1 MDFSKITDQY
11 SSRIINALSIKENSA
26 VYTAQNPDGGLF
38 VLRIYDRSMPGYAL
52 LAGQSGADVPGGSGV
67 PGGGEDQ
74 GGAGMPKVYSCRMEQ
89 GCCVV
94 EEEYIDGIS
103 LQELIDGGEKMAP
116 ERAIAITSS
125 VCRTLLRLHR
135 KGIIH
140 RDVKPEHVMLTPE
153 GKLYLIDLDASMRIL
168 PEKKSDTRLLGTA
181 GYAAPE
187 QFGLNR
193 SDVRTDIFA
202 VGILLNLLL
211 TGEHPAVVRFR
222 EGALGHIIET
232 CTAINPQDRYQNMT
246 ELLEDLEKARGLRRA
261 GRKTGGKTGGMKR
274 PVVLAGV
281 LCLVI
286 LLGTALLL
294 GTDLLAED
302 GGRSSSQGAENGQIR
317 TASFTTASY
326 DTSEKNY
333 ILCKKVSKDTYTPI
347 SSAASSSRGTEH
359 PALIFLAE
367 YEDRTFYLLTEKSA
381 DTLALPVLN
390 CYREL
395 TQDSVAAEITRE
407 SDVRI
412 GDGVYAVWQVQIDP
426 AFEGAVRAG
435 VSLNGKLTKYEFLD
449 NGTLL
454 PNFLWILDESYVPA
468 DFAERYDGDLIPFA
482 QNPAGQT
489 FADRSA
495 LEASALKLGNR
506 YGPILKQINMS
517 LTPYDDE
524 NAFFLVHPAGTS
536 LQDTTTQLCAFDQ
549 EGAGFGAGGAG
560 GGVFAKSVDSVFS
573 YSPAG
578 SVMVGGLEMQVTKV
592 KMKEYR
598 GHEDIQAVFTLA
610 EEEGTSSGEGGTSS
624 GEGPAHYAAV
634 RLQMGM
640 NIVVLG
646 EGLTEQDVISIDS
659 QANLLEKALG
669 FTPLSQPLKF
679 VKSGDRYEGF
689 YPLACALIS
698 EEGQGRMLSL
708 NVEIPDHCR
717 IRDLTDSSG
726 KSLAYV
732 VEQRKGYVVTDADGN
747 PLYDQEAIS
756 ARGWKSGITGANAG
770 TADDRVLMDV
780 TSCVAVHTEDYA
792 KDICRAAVGQGNT
805 ADFEAFLAGHD
816 PDGNPNHAEL
826 RMSYMEY
833 TIYFNPA
840 DDAARNEIVFHV
852 TKS

>member
-1 MDFSKITDQY
+1 M
-11 SSRIINALSIKENSA
+11 
-26 VYTAQNPDGGLF
+26 
-38 VLRIYDRSMPGYAL
+38 
-52 LAGQSGADVPGGSGV
+52 
-67 PGGGEDQ
+67 
-74 GGAGMPKVYSCRMEQ
+74 
-89 GCCVV
+89 V

-125 VCRTLLRLHR
+125 VCRALLRLHR

-140 RDVKPEHVMLTPE
+140 RDVKPEHVMLTSE
-153 GKLYLIDLDASMRIL
+153 GKLYLIDLDAAMWIL

-261 GRKTGGKTGGMKR
+261 GRKTGGMKR

-302 GGRSSSQGAENGQIR
+302 
-317 TASFTTASY
+317 
-326 DTSEKNY
+326 
-333 ILCKKVSKDTYTPI
+333 
-347 SSAASSSRGTEH
+347 
-359 PALIFLAE
+359 
-367 YEDRTFYLLTEKSA
+367 EDRTFYLLTEKSA

-435 VSLNGKLTKYEFLD
+435 VSLNGKLTKYEFPD
-449 NGTLL
+449 IGTQL

-468 DFAERYDGDLIPFA
+468 DFSECYDGDLIPFA

-489 FADRSA
+489 FSSRSA
-495 LEASALKLGNR
+495 LEESALTLGNR
-506 YGPILKQINMS
+506 YGPVLKQINMS

-536 LQDTTTQLCAFDQ
+536 LQDTTTQLYAYDQ
-549 EGAGFGAGGAG
+549 EGCGFGAGGAG

-610 EEEGTSSGEGGTSS
+610 EEEGGTASGEGSAFSGEGGTAS
-624 GEGPAHYAAV
+624 GERPVHYAAV

-679 VKSGDRYEGF
+679 MKSGDRYEGF

-717 IRDLTDSSG
+717 IRDLTDGSG

-732 VEQRKGYVVTDADGN
+732 VEQRKGYVVTGADGN

-805 ADFEAFLAGHD
+805 ADFEAFLSGHD
-816 PDGNPNHAEL
+816 PDGNPNHAQL

-852 TKS
+852 MKS

>member
-1 MDFSKITDQY
+1 M
-11 SSRIINALSIKENSA
+11 
-26 VYTAQNPDGGLF
+26 
-38 VLRIYDRSMPGYAL
+38 
-52 LAGQSGADVPGGSGV
+52 
-67 PGGGEDQ
+67 
-74 GGAGMPKVYSCRMEQ
+74 
-89 GCCVV
+89 
-94 EEEYIDGIS
+94 
-103 LQELIDGGEKMAP
+103 
-116 ERAIAITSS
+116 
-125 VCRTLLRLHR
+125 
-135 KGIIH
+135 
-140 RDVKPEHVMLTPE
+140 
-153 GKLYLIDLDASMRIL
+153 
-168 PEKKSDTRLLGTA
+168 
-181 GYAAPE
+181 
-187 QFGLNR
+187 
-193 SDVRTDIFA
+193 
-202 VGILLNLLL
+202 
-211 TGEHPAVVRFR
+211 
-222 EGALGHIIET
+222 
-232 CTAINPQDRYQNMT
+232 
-246 ELLEDLEKARGLRRA
+246 
-261 GRKTGGKTGGMKR
+261 
-274 PVVLAGV
+274 
-281 LCLVI
+281 
-286 LLGTALLL
+286 
-294 GTDLLAED
+294 
-302 GGRSSSQGAENGQIR
+302 
-317 TASFTTASY
+317 
-326 DTSEKNY
+326 
-333 ILCKKVSKDTYTPI
+333 
-347 SSAASSSRGTEH
+347 
-359 PALIFLAE
+359 
-367 YEDRTFYLLTEKSA
+367 
-381 DTLALPVLN
+381 
-390 CYREL
+390 
-395 TQDSVAAEITRE
+395 
-407 SDVRI
+407 
-412 GDGVYAVWQVQIDP
+412 
-426 AFEGAVRAG
+426 
-435 VSLNGKLTKYEFLD
+435 SLNGKLTKYEFLD

-536 LQDTTTQLCAFDQ
+536 LQDTTTQLCAYDQ
-549 EGAGFGAGGAG
+549 EGCGFDAGGAG

-610 EEEGTSSGEGGTSS
+610 EETGPSFGEGGTSS
-624 GEGPAHYAAV
+624 GEGPAHYVAV

-717 IRDLTDSSG
+717 IRDLTDGSG

-780 TSCVAVHTEDYA
+780 TSCVAVHKEDYA

-805 ADFEAFLAGHD
+805 TDFEAFLSGHD
-816 PDGNPNHAEL
+816 PDGNPNHAKL

>member
-1 MDFSKITDQY
+1 M
-11 SSRIINALSIKENSA
+11 
-26 VYTAQNPDGGLF
+26 
-38 VLRIYDRSMPGYAL
+38 
-52 LAGQSGADVPGGSGV
+52 
-67 PGGGEDQ
+67 
-74 GGAGMPKVYSCRMEQ
+74 
-89 GCCVV
+89 V

-125 VCRTLLRLHR
+125 VCRALLRLHR

-153 GKLYLIDLDASMRIL
+153 GKLYLIDLDAAMRIL

-261 GRKTGGKTGGMKR
+261 GRKTGGMKR

-302 GGRSSSQGAENGQIR
+302 
-317 TASFTTASY
+317 
-326 DTSEKNY
+326 
-333 ILCKKVSKDTYTPI
+333 
-347 SSAASSSRGTEH
+347 
-359 PALIFLAE
+359 
-367 YEDRTFYLLTEKSA
+367 EDRTFYLLTEKSA

-435 VSLNGKLTKYEFLD
+435 VSLNGKLTKYEFPD
-449 NGTLL
+449 IGTQL

-468 DFAERYDGDLIPFA
+468 DFSECYDGDLIPFA

-489 FADRSA
+489 FSSRSA
-495 LEASALKLGNR
+495 LEASALTLGNR
-506 YGPILKQINMS
+506 YGPVLKQINMS

-536 LQDTTTQLCAFDQ
+536 LQDTTTQLCAYDQ
-549 EGAGFGAGGAG
+549 EGCGFGAGGAG

-610 EEEGTSSGEGGTSS
+610 EEEGGTASGEGSAFSGEGGTAS
-624 GEGPAHYAAV
+624 GERPVHYAAV

-679 VKSGDRYEGF
+679 MKSGDRYEGF

-717 IRDLTDSSG
+717 IRDLTDGSG

-732 VEQRKGYVVTDADGN
+732 VEQRKGYVVTGADGN

-805 ADFEAFLAGHD
+805 ADFEAFLSGHD
-816 PDGNPNHAEL
+816 PDGNPNHAQL

>member
-11 SSRIINALSIKENSA
+11 SSRQIKALSIKENSA
-26 VYTAQNPDGGLF
+26 VYTVENPDGGLF
-38 VLRIYDRSMPGYAL
+38 VLRIYDRPMPGYQI
-52 LAGQSGADVPGGSGV
+52 LAEHQSGGGL
-67 PGGGEDQ
+67 
-74 GGAGMPKVYSCRMEQ
+74 PKVYSCRMEQ

-94 EEEYIDGIS
+94 EEEFIDSIS
-103 LQELIDGGEKMAP
+103 LQELIDGGEKMTP
-116 ERAIAITSS
+116 QRAVSVISS
-125 VCRTLLRLHR
+125 VCRTLLHLHR
-135 KGIIH
+135 KGVIH

-153 GKLYLIDLDASMRIL
+153 GKIYLIDLDAAMWIL

-193 SDVRTDIFA
+193 SDVRTDVFA

-211 TGEHPAVVRFR
+211 TGEHPAVVRYR
-222 EGALGHIIET
+222 EGTLGQVIET

-246 ELLEDLEKARGLRRA
+246 ELLEDLEKAGAEEAEKADGKVRA
-261 GRKTGGKTGGMKR
+261 ESGRKTAGKKRLVVMVGG
-274 PVVLAGV
+274 

-286 LLGTALLL
+286 LLVATLLP
-294 GTDLLAED
+294 GMNLLAGDD
-302 GGRSSSQGAENGQIR
+302 GRGSGQGAENGQVR

-326 DTSEKNY
+326 DTSDKNY
-333 ILCKKVSKDTYTPI
+333 ILCKKDSKDTYTPI
-347 SSAASSSRGTEH
+347 SSAAASCRGTER

-367 YEDRTFYLLTEKSA
+367 QEDRTFYLLTEKPA
-381 DTLALPVLN
+381 ETLELPVLN

-395 TQDSVAAEITRE
+395 TQDSVAAEVTRE
-407 SDVRI
+407 ADVRI
-412 GDGVYAVWQVQIDP
+412 GDGVYVVWQVQIDP

-435 VSLNGKLTKYEFLD
+435 VSLNGKLAKYEFLD
-449 NGTLL
+449 IGTQL
-454 PNFLWILDESYVPA
+454 PNFLWILDETYVPA
-468 DFAERYDGDLIPFA
+468 DFSECYDGDLIPFA
-482 QNPAGQT
+482 QNPSGQT
-489 FADRSA
+489 FASRSA

-506 YGPILKQINMS
+506 NSPVLKQINMS

-536 LQDTTTQLCAFDQ
+536 VQDTTTQLCAFDQ

-578 SVMVGGLEMQVTKV
+578 SVVVGGLEMQVTKV
-592 KMKEYR
+592 KLKEYR
-598 GHEDIQAVFTLA
+598 GHEDIQAVFTLT
-610 EEEGTSSGEGGTSS
+610 EEEGGTFSGEGETSSGEGETSS
-624 GEGPAHYAAV
+624 GEGPAHYASV

-646 EGLTEQDVISIDS
+646 EGLTEQDVITIDS
-659 QANLLEKALG
+659 EANLLEKALG

-717 IRDLTDSSG
+717 IRDLTDGSG
-726 KSLAYV
+726 KSLVYV
-732 VEQRKGYVVTDADGN
+732 VEQRKGYVVMDADGN
-747 PLYDQEAIS
+747 PIYDQEAIS
-756 ARGWKSGITGANAG
+756 ARGWKSGITGTNAG
-770 TADDRVLMDV
+770 TAENRVLMDV
-780 TSCVAVHTEDYA
+780 TSCIAVHTEDYA

-805 ADFEAFLAGHD
+805 ADLEAFLNGHD

-826 RMSYMEY
+826 RMSYMKY

-852 TKS
+852 TKF

>member
-1 MDFSKITDQY
+1 M
-11 SSRIINALSIKENSA
+11 
-26 VYTAQNPDGGLF
+26 
-38 VLRIYDRSMPGYAL
+38 
-52 LAGQSGADVPGGSGV
+52 
-67 PGGGEDQ
+67 
-74 GGAGMPKVYSCRMEQ
+74 
-89 GCCVV
+89 V

-125 VCRTLLRLHR
+125 VCRALLRLHR

-140 RDVKPEHVMLTPE
+140 RDVKPENVMLTSE
-153 GKLYLIDLDASMRIL
+153 GKLYLIDLDAAMRIL

-261 GRKTGGKTGGMKR
+261 GRKTGGMKR

-302 GGRSSSQGAENGQIR
+302 
-317 TASFTTASY
+317 
-326 DTSEKNY
+326 
-333 ILCKKVSKDTYTPI
+333 
-347 SSAASSSRGTEH
+347 
-359 PALIFLAE
+359 
-367 YEDRTFYLLTEKSA
+367 EDRTFYLLTEKSA

-435 VSLNGKLTKYEFLD
+435 VSLNGKLTKYEFPD
-449 NGTLL
+449 IGTQL

-468 DFAERYDGDLIPFA
+468 DFSECYDGDLIPFA

-489 FADRSA
+489 FSSRSA
-495 LEASALKLGNR
+495 LEASALTLGNR
-506 YGPILKQINMS
+506 YGPVLKQINMS

-536 LQDTTTQLCAFDQ
+536 LQDTTTQLYAYDQ
-549 EGAGFGAGGAG
+549 EGCGFGAGGAG
-560 GGVFAKSVDSVFS
+560 GGVFAKPVDSVFS

-610 EEEGTSSGEGGTSS
+610 EEEGGTASGEGSAFSGEGGTAS
-624 GEGPAHYAAV
+624 GERPVHYAAV

-679 VKSGDRYEGF
+679 MKSGDRYEGF

-717 IRDLTDSSG
+717 IRDLTDGSG

-732 VEQRKGYVVTDADGN
+732 VEQRKGYVVTGADGN

-805 ADFEAFLAGHD
+805 ADFEAFLSGHD
-816 PDGNPNHAEL
+816 PDGNPNHAQL

-852 TKS
+852 MKS